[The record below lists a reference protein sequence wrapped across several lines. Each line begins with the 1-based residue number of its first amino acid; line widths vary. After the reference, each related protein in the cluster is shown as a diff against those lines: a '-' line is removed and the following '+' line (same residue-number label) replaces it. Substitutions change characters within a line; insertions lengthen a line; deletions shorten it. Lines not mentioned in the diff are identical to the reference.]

1 MGGGRRMADVA
12 TEIQVSS
19 GSLHSA
25 RPRAIK
31 GRRYRRLIFT
41 VFAANAPVMSTSVD
55 LLLFA
60 AVPNRAML
68 DQGFYAAEV
77 DGLLAHPRVRSVATT
92 NDLSEVR
99 RAKVD
104 GIVSYFYSHTAAVAA
119 IGRARGIP
127 VVATGGG
134 EQLLRDPA
142 TSARTYAARISA
154 FHACTLLATRLLA
167 TSIADY
173 ERMLELAR
181 FGRDRIILSFHG
193 VAAVEYADMRHF
205 AHDRA
210 PASLATIAGLDTELN
225 VRRKGVLE
233 AVDLLARFH
242 AHDPSASLTIIGR
255 TTCRAMVEAHA
266 AALGVT
272 QQVKFAG
279 YVTET
284 EKLNILHQSRFYVQL
299 SEYEGFGIG
308 ALEALA
314 HGCQVI
320 HTNVGGLRDTI
331 SEYGIVVKRDAVDR
345 FDPAIV
351 PPYALPDWQR
361 FTTHLARF
369 EVDHRADT
377 LLRALALNPCDG
389 RNSGAVDGNT

>member
-1 MGGGRRMADVA
+1 
-12 TEIQVSS
+12 
-19 GSLHSA
+19 
-25 RPRAIK
+25 
-31 GRRYRRLIFT
+31 
-41 VFAANAPVMSTSVD
+41 MSPLVD

-77 DGLLAHPRVRSVATT
+77 DGLLAHPSVRSVVTT
-92 NDLSEVR
+92 NNLREIR
-99 RAKVD
+99 YAKVD

-142 TSARTYAARISA
+142 TSATTYAARLAA
-154 FHACTLLATRLLA
+154 FHACTVMTTGILA
-167 TSIADY
+167 TSTADY
-173 ERMLELAR
+173 ARMLAVAK
-181 FGRDRIILSFHG
+181 FGREKIRLSYHG
-193 VAAVEYADMRHF
+193 VAAVEQSALGYF
-205 AHDRA
+205 TNDRT
-210 PASLATIAGLDTELN
+210 PASLVTIAGLDTELN

-242 AHDPSASLTIIGR
+242 AVSPSASLTIIGR
-255 TTCRAMVEAHA
+255 ATCRDMVVAHA
-266 AALGVT
+266 ATRGVSDR
-272 QQVKFAG
+272 VDFAG
-279 YVTET
+279 YVTEE
-284 EKLNILHQSRFYVQL
+284 EKLNILHRSRFYVQL

-331 SEYGIVVKRDAVDR
+331 ADYGIVVSRNMIDQ
-345 FDPAIV
+345 FDPRTTPV
-351 PPYALPDWQR
+351 YTLPERSQ
-361 FTTHLARF
+361 FTAHLARF
-369 EVDHRADT
+369 AVDRRSNA
-377 LLRALALNPCDG
+377 LIRALGFDKGTEP
-389 RNSGAVDGNT
+389 